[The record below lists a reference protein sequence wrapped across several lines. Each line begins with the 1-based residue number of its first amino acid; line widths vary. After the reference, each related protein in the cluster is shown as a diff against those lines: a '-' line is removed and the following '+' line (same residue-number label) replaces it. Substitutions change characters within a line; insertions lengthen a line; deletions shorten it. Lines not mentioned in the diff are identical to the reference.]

1 MIKERL
7 DPMRRPDGGGH
18 KRPLKTP
25 FPGTHQFIRRST
37 GQVVTERL
45 LADRLLQWLYS
56 QARESTPRLFSQLT
70 SRRVNDGCAFWQ
82 FDFPARRTPGAVS
95 RLIRK
100 LAIPLAECLAPET
113 LTSPRR
119 LFERQIR
126 FWHFRPM
133 SARPDHIVSPADARM
148 VVGSFE
154 HQSLLFLKEKFF
166 DYEELLGSDKHQ
178 WRHTFQE
185 GQFAIFR
192 LTPEKYH
199 YNHLPVSGRVVDIY
213 EIQGAYHSCNPG
225 AVVRMVTPYSKNC
238 RVVTI
243 IDTSV
248 PGGSGIGYVAMIE
261 IVALMIGDIVQ
272 CYSDRRYEA
281 PRPVV
286 PGMFLKRGQP
296 KSLYRPGSSVDVLI
310 FQKDRVRFCR
320 DILANQHHTS
330 ARSRFSAAF
339 GQPLVETDVQV
350 RATIA
355 VKGTSDGR

>member
-1 MIKERL
+1 MTEDLIQAH
-7 DPMRRPDGGGH
+7 RPYGDDHQQRG
-18 KRPLKTP
+18 KTLP
-25 FPGTHQFIRRST
+25 PGAHQFVRRNT
-37 GQVVTERL
+37 GQVVTEHL

-56 QARESTPRLFSQLT
+56 RARESTPRLFKQLT

-82 FDFPARRTPGAVS
+82 FDFPPRRTPAAVD
-95 RLIRK
+95 RMVRK
-100 LAIPLAECLAPET
+100 LAIPLAECLAPES

-126 FWHFRPM
+126 FWRFRPM
-133 SARPDHIVSPADARM
+133 SAQPDRIVSPADARM
-148 VVGSFE
+148 LAGSFAQ
-154 HQSLLFLKEKFF
+154 QSLLFLKEKFF
-166 DYEELLGSDKHQ
+166 DYEELLGADKPL
-178 WRHTFQE
+178 WRETFRE

-213 EIQGAYHSCNPG
+213 EIQGGYHSCNPG
-225 AVVRMVTPYSKNC
+225 AVVRMVTPYSKNR
-238 RVVTI
+238 RVVTV
-243 IDTSV
+243 IDTAV

-272 CYSDRRYEA
+272 CYSDRRYDA

-320 DILANQHHTS
+320 DILANQHHES
-330 ARSRFSAAF
+330 AQSRFSAAF
-339 GQPLVETDVQV
+339 GQRLVETDVQV

-355 VKGTSDGR
+355 VKGRSDG

>member
-1 MIKERL
+1 MK
-7 DPMRRPDGGGH
+7 MV
-18 KRPLKTP
+18 PLGP
-25 FPGTHQFIRRST
+25 HQFVRRST

-56 QARESTPRLFSQLT
+56 RARENAPRLFNQLT
-70 SRRVNDGCAFWQ
+70 SRRASDCCAWWQ
-82 FDFPARRTPGAVS
+82 FDFPSRRTPAAVDHLV
-95 RLIRK
+95 RE
-100 LAIPLAECLAPET
+100 LAIPMAECLAPET
-113 LTSPRR
+113 LTSARR

-126 FWHFRPM
+126 FWRYRPM
-133 SARPDHIVSPADARM
+133 SADTTQIVSPADARM
-148 VVGSFE
+148 LVGSLE
-154 HQSLLFLKEKFF
+154 ASSLLFLKEKFF
-166 DYEELLGSDKHQ
+166 TYAELLGPDKSQ
-178 WRHTFQE
+178 WLQTFHN
-185 GQFAIFR
+185 GLYALFR

-225 AVVRMVTPYSKNC
+225 AVVRLVTPYSKNL

-261 IVALMIGDIVQ
+261 IVALMIGDILQ
-272 CYSDRRYEA
+272 CYSDRRYDA
-281 PRPVV
+281 PAPVL

-296 KSLYRPGSSVDVLI
+296 KSLYRPGSSVDVLM
-310 FQKDRVRFCR
+310 FQKDRVAFCR
-320 DILANQHHTS
+320 DILTNQHHAS

-339 GQPLVETDVQV
+339 GQRLVETDVQV

-355 VKGTSDGR
+355 EKGTSRGR